1 MSKKITI
8 TLNEKQADL
17 VTMTLGSHMMSMYEY
32 DFDGNTAPLD
42 RHSAAEVRVLTNVI
56 NKIDDAR
63 K

>member
-8 TLNEKQADL
+8 TLNKKQADV
-17 VTMTLGSHMMSMYEY
+17 VTMTLSSHIMSMQEY

-42 RHSAAEVRVLTNVI
+42 RHSAAEARVINNVI
-56 NKIDDAR
+56 NKIREAD